1 MLIGENLR
9 KSYGNVEA
17 LKGVSL
23 EVRPG
28 EVVGLVGENGAGK
41 STLMRL
47 LAGTQRPTSGRILRD
62 GEPVTLA
69 SPRDANALGI
79 GMVFQEQS
87 LISNLSVAEN
97 LFLGQD
103 RSFVRRGLLDRKAMR
118 EAALRHLAKV
128 GLDVDPGRRAGEL
141 SFAQRQMVEL
151 AKALALEDR
160 VTRDLV
166 ILLDEP
172 TSVLEQAE
180 IDLLFA
186 RVRALRSRASFVFVS
201 HRLDEVLGIS
211 DRVYV
216 MRDGA
221 MVGEAQ
227 ASDVTPAELHRM
239 MVGRGVRTEYYLE
252 SRQAPP
258 RGEVALSVRGLG
270 KRNAF
275 QDVSFDLH
283 QGEVLGIAGVIGS
296 GREAL
301 IRVLFG
307 FEKPDVGR
315 MEVGGRVFA
324 PRSPAGAVARGL
336 GFVPSERRTE
346 GLVMTLPLGANIT
359 LARIRAAMAPWGL
372 SRTRE
377 RALAR
382 DWIAR
387 LGIRAPSPDTPCR
400 HLSGGNQ
407 QKVVLAKWRTAGS
420 RVLVL
425 DHPTRGIDVGAK
437 EEVFRLIRDLSDEGV
452 AILLVADTLEETI
465 GLSHRVL
472 VMRDGVVSAELTAPA
487 GGKPEQVR
495 VVEHMV

>member
-1 MLIGENLR
+1 MLTAENLR
-9 KSYGNVEA
+9 KSYAGVEA
-17 LKGVSL
+17 LRGVSF

-47 LAGTQRPTSGRILRD
+47 LAGTQRPSGGRILRD
-62 GEPVTLA
+62 GQPVSLA
-69 SPRDANALGI
+69 SPRDANAMGI
-79 GMVFQEQS
+79 AMVFQEQS
-87 LISNLSVAEN
+87 LILNLSVAEN

-103 RSFVRRGLLDRKAMR
+103 GEFVRHGLIDRRALR
-118 EAALRHLAKV
+118 RAALHQLAKV
-128 GLDVDPGRRAGEL
+128 GLDIDPDRRAGEL

-160 VTRDLV
+160 VDRDLV

-180 IDLLFA
+180 IDLLFS
-186 RVRALRSRASFVFVS
+186 RVRDLQSRASFVFVS
-201 HRLDEVLGIS
+201 HRLDEVLAIS

-221 MVGEAQ
+221 VVAEAP
-227 ASDVTPAELHRM
+227 ASAVTPADLHQM

-252 SRQAPP
+252 SRQEPP
-258 RGEVALSVRGLG
+258 RSDVALAVRGLG
-270 KRNAF
+270 QQGAF
-275 QDVSFDLH
+275 RDVSFDLH
-283 QGEVLGIAGVIGS
+283 RGEVLGLAGVIGS

-307 FEKPDVGR
+307 FERPDAGG
-315 MEVGGRVFA
+315 MEVEGQAYA
-324 PRSPAGAVARGL
+324 PRSPADAVARGL

-346 GLVMTLPLGANIT
+346 GLVMTLSLGANIT
-359 LARIRAAMAPWGL
+359 LARIREAMTPWGL
-372 SRTRE
+372 SRSKE
-377 RALAR
+377 QALAR
-382 DWIAR
+382 DWISR
-387 LGIRAPSPDTPCR
+387 LGIRTPSADTPCR
-400 HLSGGNQ
+400 NLSGGNQ

-420 RVLVL
+420 RVLIL
-425 DHPTRGIDVGAK
+425 DHPTRGVDVGAK
-437 EEVFRLIRDLSDEGV
+437 EEVFRLIRDLCDEGV

-472 VMRDGVVSAELTAPA
+472 VMRDGAISAELPAPA

-495 VVEHMV
+495 IVEHMV